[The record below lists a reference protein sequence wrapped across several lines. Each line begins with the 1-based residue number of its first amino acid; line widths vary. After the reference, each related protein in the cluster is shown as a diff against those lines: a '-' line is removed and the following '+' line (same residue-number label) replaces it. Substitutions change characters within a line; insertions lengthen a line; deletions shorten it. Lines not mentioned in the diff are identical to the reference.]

1 MTHNQIDYAK
11 HKENVRHNKRS
22 ERQTDKSIAES
33 IRHNKQSER
42 LGQANVDL
50 GYANVGLGYSNLGE
64 LYRHNAQMEL
74 VSQGQLDEAKR
85 HNTATEEIQENA
97 NLAKVASNRSGY
109 VVYQATKYV
118 PKLVKGAVNGF
129 MNLVDAKTAQFDDP
143 AYWRTHG
150 SAQKQFLKL

>member
-33 IRHNKQSER
+33 IRHNKRTEQI
-42 LGQANVDL
+42 GQENVDL
-50 GYANVGLGYSNLGE
+50 GYANVGLGYSNLRE

-74 VSQGQLDEAKR
+74 VSQGQLDESKR
-85 HNTATEEIQENA
+85 HNTAMEEVQENA
-97 NLAKVASNRSGY
+97 NVAKVSSSPSGY
-109 VVYQATKYV
+109 VTYQLTKYV

-129 MNLVDAKTAQFDDP
+129 MNLVDAKTAQANDP
-143 AYWRTHG
+143 AYWRTNG
-150 SAQKQFLKL
+150 SSQK

>member
-33 IRHNKQSER
+33 IRHNKKTEQ

-64 LYRHNAQMEL
+64 LYRHNAQTE
-74 VSQGQLDEAKR
+74 VISQQQLDETKR
-85 HNTATEEIQENA
+85 HNEAMEQNQEDSNI
-97 NLAKVASNRSGY
+97 AKVASTPWGY
-109 VVYQATKYV
+109 VTYSLDRLTHGIGEELV
-118 PKLVKGAVNGF
+118 PAVVKGFHTLANASERKVRSTASK
-129 MNLVDAKTAQFDDP
+129 NLGGVSAK
-143 AYWRTHG
+143 
-150 SAQKQFLKL
+150 